1 MGSKR
6 GVSLTGGVSMGAA
19 MGASRAGASTM
30 EASMREASITGT
42 VGALVRETT
51 MGDLMRVT

>member
-1 MGSKR
+1 
-6 GVSLTGGVSMGAA
+6 MGAA